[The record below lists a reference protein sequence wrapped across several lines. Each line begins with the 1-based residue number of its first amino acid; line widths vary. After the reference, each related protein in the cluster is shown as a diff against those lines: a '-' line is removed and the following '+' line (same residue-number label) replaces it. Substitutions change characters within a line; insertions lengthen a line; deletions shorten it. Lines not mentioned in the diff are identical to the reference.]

1 MATVERIQQLLDCAS
16 RIQERDDAGVI
27 TPNGIDAQVRMKALR
42 DCLRIAEEER
52 RCELSIPTE

>member
-16 RIQERDDAGVI
+16 RTPERDAAGVI
-27 TPNGIDAQVRMKALR
+27 TPNGVDAQVRVKALR
-42 DCLRIAEEER
+42 DCLKIAEEER